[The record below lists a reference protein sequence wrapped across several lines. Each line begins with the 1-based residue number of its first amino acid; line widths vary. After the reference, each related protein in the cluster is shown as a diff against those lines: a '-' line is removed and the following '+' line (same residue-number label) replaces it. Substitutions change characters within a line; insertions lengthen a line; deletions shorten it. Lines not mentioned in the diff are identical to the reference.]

1 MRFSERIAFCYLLS
15 DLTKILSAS
24 NLLQNVLTA
33 QQTLSFVRLDNKNS
47 RNILIFVSFQILT
60 MFPIA
65 RIIETTSPTVRQART
80 PFFGICYVET

>member
-15 DLTKILSAS
+15 NLTNVLSAS

-47 RNILIFVSFQILT
+47 RNILIFVSF
-60 MFPIA
+60 
-65 RIIETTSPTVRQART
+65 
-80 PFFGICYVET
+80 